1 MKIKIRNSITKILF
15 LFFIFFPLSFCDQKT
30 EKKIDTN
37 QEIKVKVFSSLTC
50 PHCASF
56 HEKVVLKAKNDSDLN
71 NIIKF
76 EHIGFPLDLA
86 ALNAEKVLHCFKNQ
100 EKRFKLLTHLY
111 DDQNNWASGNDI
123 NDINE
128 SLKEI
133 GKKFGANNVD
143 IKKCLNDE
151 EMEGKIL
158 EKFLNAKKEFKIK
171 STPTIFIN
179 EKKYEGKHSYKNFK
193 KVIEKLL

>member
-56 HEKVVLKAKNDSDLN
+56 HEKVVLKAKSDSDLD

-111 DDQNNWASGNDI
+111 DEQDNWASGSDI
-123 NDINE
+123 NVINE
-128 SLKEI
+128 SLKKI
-133 GKKFGANNVD
+133 GNKYVKNKSD
-143 IKKCLNDE
+143 ITKCLKDE
-151 EMEGKIL
+151 EMEEKIL
-158 EKFLNAKKEFKIK
+158 QKFLDAQKDFKIT

-179 EKKYEGKHSYKNFK
+179 QKKYEGKHNYKDFK
-193 KVIEKLL
+193 KEIKKLF

>member
-100 EKRFKLLTHLY
+100 EKG
-111 DDQNNWASGNDI
+111 S
-123 NDINE
+123 
-128 SLKEI
+128 
-133 GKKFGANNVD
+133 
-143 IKKCLNDE
+143 
-151 EMEGKIL
+151 
-158 EKFLNAKKEFKIK
+158 
-171 STPTIFIN
+171 
-179 EKKYEGKHSYKNFK
+179 SY
-193 KVIEKLL
+193 